1 MDIYAENNGGFQALE
16 GTSPFEEGSQFQG
29 EGYTEMPYQE
39 PAAGPAWYGKAQGAE
54 GLPAGAYQETVMQA
68 GGYDNAQGATGFPAG
83 QTGNYNNVGCV
94 AEFPVGSYQA
104 TVMQTAGDGNMYGAR
119 NFFTV
124 PYQEPA
130 AGAGAG
136 LYMGEADALP
146 VAPGQVL
153 PQEMEVL
160 ASAAGQEAVWPQT
173 AEMGYTDQETVEL
186 GTAEQQAA
194 EPIAT
199 DLETAES
206 EVTGQEA
213 DSEMADSGTA
223 DMETAETEITAGAET
238 AGTEIPTAEAVPD
251 ADKEDD
257 EETRRVKHETAEAER
272 KAEWEE
278 KQQAKKAA
286 EQEKLDQ
293 LANMSD
299 DAAVS
304 AAMKQVGAE
313 TEKLTRRN
321 MKDCVAEYIQ
331 TLCLEDPGF
340 ARMVM
345 HPRKNMI
352 HCFHFINR
360 KAKEFIQQ
368 EMEDNDIKPENGVYG
383 SDVPDDLCYQWAEEY
398 FRDLDAEEDQEKEEK
413 FESRPYVGKSG
424 SKAKAKKTAE
434 KKSAA
439 KKSTAAKP
447 ADKKA
452 EKPGQ
457 EADGQMSFLGQ
468 MSLNDLMAQEVKAG

>member
-1 MDIYAENNGGFQALE
+1 
-16 GTSPFEEGSQFQG
+16 
-29 EGYTEMPYQE
+29 
-39 PAAGPAWYGKAQGAE
+39 
-54 GLPAGAYQETVMQA
+54 
-68 GGYDNAQGATGFPAG
+68 
-83 QTGNYNNVGCV
+83 
-94 AEFPVGSYQA
+94 
-104 TVMQTAGDGNMYGAR
+104 
-119 NFFTV
+119 
-124 PYQEPA
+124 
-130 AGAGAG
+130 
-136 LYMGEADALP
+136 
-146 VAPGQVL
+146 
-153 PQEMEVL
+153 
-160 ASAAGQEAVWPQT
+160 
-173 AEMGYTDQETVEL
+173 
-186 GTAEQQAA
+186 
-194 EPIAT
+194 
-199 DLETAES
+199 
-206 EVTGQEA
+206 
-213 DSEMADSGTA
+213 MADSGTA

-331 TLCLEDPGF
+331 TLCLEEPGF

-352 HCFHFINR
+352 HCFHYINR

>member
-1 MDIYAENNGGFQALE
+1 MDIYAENNRGFQALE
-16 GTSPFEEGSQFQG
+16 GTSPFEESSQFQG
-29 EGYTEMPYQE
+29 NGHTGMPCQE
-39 PAAGPAWYGKAQGAE
+39 SAGAAWYGEMQGAE
-54 GLPAGAYQETVMQA
+54 GLPAGDYQETVMQA
-68 GGYDNAQGATGFPAG
+68 GGYDNTQGAAGFPAG
-83 QTGNYNNVGCV
+83 QYRETVMQTGGYNNAGCV
-94 AEFPVGSYQA
+94 VEFPVGSHQA
-104 TVMQTAGDGNMYGAR
+104 TVMQTAGDGNMYGTG
-119 NFFTV
+119 NFSTV
-124 PYQEPA
+124 PYQELPTGS
-130 AGAGAG
+130 GAEV
-136 LYMGEADALP
+136 YMGEADALP
-146 VAPGQVL
+146 VAPGQML
-153 PQEMEVL
+153 PQEMEAL

-173 AEMGYTDQETVEL
+173 AEMGFTEQETVEL
-186 GTAEQQAA
+186 GTAEQLAA

-213 DSEMADSGTA
+213 DSEMADPETA
-223 DMETAETEITAGAET
+223 DMETAETEITAEAET
-238 AGTEIPTAEAVPD
+238 DATEPQAAEAAPD

-257 EETRRVKHETAEAER
+257 EETRRMKHETAEAER

-304 AAMKQVGAE
+304 AAMKQVGTE

-352 HCFHFINR
+352 HCFHYINR

-398 FRDLDAEEDQEKEEK
+398 FRDPDAEEDREKEEK
-413 FESRPYVGKSG
+413 FEPRPYAGKSG

-434 KKSAA
+434 KKPAA
-439 KKSTAAKP
+439 KKSTATKP

-457 EADGQMSFLGQ
+457 EADGQMSL
-468 MSLNDLMAQEVKAG
+468 SDLIAPEVKAG

>member
-1 MDIYAENNGGFQALE
+1 
-16 GTSPFEEGSQFQG
+16 
-29 EGYTEMPYQE
+29 
-39 PAAGPAWYGKAQGAE
+39 
-54 GLPAGAYQETVMQA
+54 
-68 GGYDNAQGATGFPAG
+68 
-83 QTGNYNNVGCV
+83 
-94 AEFPVGSYQA
+94 
-104 TVMQTAGDGNMYGAR
+104 MYGAR

-257 EETRRVKHETAEAER
+257 VETRRVKHETAEAER

-304 AAMKQVGAE
+304 AAMKQVGVE

-383 SDVPDDLCYQWAEEY
+383 GDVPDDLCYQWAEEY
-398 FRDLDAEEDQEKEEK
+398 FRDSLAKEDEQEEEK
-413 FESRPYVGKSG
+413 FVPKPYV
-424 SKAKAKKTAE
+424 AKAGC
-434 KKSAA
+434 
-439 KKSTAAKP
+439 KP
-447 ADKKA
+447 PTKKKA
-452 EKPGQ
+452 EKKEKKTPEKKPEPKKKEAETEMTGQ
-457 EADGQMSFLGQ
+457 L
-468 MSLNDLMAQEVKAG
+468 SLMDMVSQGNKAG